1 MEQKKIVEDEE
12 ERCWSNLQI
21 DILCIIKSHLFGS
34 DRIRFHAVCKAW
46 SSVPSQIAWLS
57 SWESENIPTEI
68 IQFPSLMF
76 LGRNTS
82 VCNFFNPLANTTYS
96 KVIPDLANAKIWFSK
111 DGWLLMTQGD
121 VSIMF
126 FNPFTNE
133 KIHLP
138 DLPMKEHKCNMICF
152 SSHPTSHNCLVLA
165 IRIKSVNFIKFSWIR
180 RGESTW
186 TRFQDIYDEKFLIP
200 CYSNPVFYNGALHCL
215 SHHGKL
221 HIFDPG
227 KVNTEDL
234 WIVLDEVKIPPNR
247 GRIKRCYLT
256 VCDEELVAVFE
267 GHVGKTVDVF
277 KLDRAAMGW
286 KRVKELGNR
295 MLFVSLNGSVSVS
308 AREKF
313 HSGMQ
318 NKVYFPRFKGEDGI
332 FYSLF
337 TGKFHSFSNGY
348 SAEDFYGTKEQVH
361 CVWIQPN
368 LEKQRVEELT
378 WS

>member
-1 MEQKKIVEDEE
+1 MEQRKIVEDEE
-12 ERCWSNLQI
+12 ESCWSNLHI
-21 DILCIIKSHLFGS
+21 EILCVIKSHLFGS
-34 DRIRFHAVCKAW
+34 DRIRFHTVCKAW
-46 SSVPSQIAWLS
+46 SSVPSQLEWLS
-57 SWESENIPTEI
+57 SWEPEKIPTEI
-68 IQFPSLMF
+68 FQFPFLMF

-96 KVIPDLANAKIWFSK
+96 KLSPDLANAKIWFSK

-152 SSHPTSHNCLVLA
+152 SSHPTSHNCRVLA
-165 IRIKSVNFIKFSWIR
+165 VRIKSVNFIKM
-180 RGESTW
+180 
-186 TRFQDIYDEKFLIP
+186 
-200 CYSNPVFYNGALHCL
+200 LHCL

-256 VCDEELVAVFE
+256 VCAEELVAVFE
-267 GHVGKTVDVF
+267 GHVGKTVEVF
-277 KLDRAAMGW
+277 KLDRSAMRW
-286 KRVKELGNR
+286 KRVEEL
-295 MLFVSLNGSVSVS
+295 
-308 AREKF
+308 
-313 HSGMQ
+313 
-318 NKVYFPRFKGEDGI
+318 GEDGV
-332 FYSLF
+332 FYFVS
-337 TGKFHSFSNGY
+337 TGKFHSFYIGY
-348 SAEDFYGTKEQVH
+348 SAEDFVGTKEQVH

-368 LEKQRVEELT
+368 LDKQRVEELT